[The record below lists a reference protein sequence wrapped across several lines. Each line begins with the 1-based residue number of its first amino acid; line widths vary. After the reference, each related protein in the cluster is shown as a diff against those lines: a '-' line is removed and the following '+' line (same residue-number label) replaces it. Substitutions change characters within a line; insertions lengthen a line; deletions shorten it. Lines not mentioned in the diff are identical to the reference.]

1 MSILDLPM
9 LREKRTATTDLNSDR
24 ILIDGESLRNCAKN
38 ILNDKLR
45 YDELLLGL
53 PDHIHNRKSVS
64 VSVSF

>member
-1 MSILDLPM
+1 MSILDSLV

-24 ILIDGESLRNCAKN
+24 ILIDRESLRNFAKN

-45 YDELLLGL
+45 CDELLLGL